1 MLPFKHLIP
10 IDRTSDTALYQQ
22 IASGMIE
29 AIQNGVIESG
39 STLPGTRTLAKTLN
53 VHRKTII
60 SAYDE
65 LYAQSWIDINPRKS
79 VRVVDLL
86 PDLGPRSWE
95 DGQETRQM
103 DHFSQAVMSTE
114 EPIAVHRIVVNDGY
128 PDIRLFPHELIT
140 REYRFSLKQKALQS
154 MEDPLLPWGA
164 ASLRDTLVNYLH
176 KTRGISTRLDH
187 IMVTNGA
194 QMGIYLTAISLLKKG
209 DHVVVGTPGY
219 HLADEVFGHVDA
231 ILHQIPVDQDG
242 IDVNALEILCQE
254 HPIRVVYCIPHHH
267 YPTTVTL
274 CAQRRNKLLELAK
287 KYRFIIIEDDYDY
300 DFQYDDSAYL
310 PLYSLA
316 KEVDIVYVGS
326 FSKVISPYLRIGFL
340 IANAT
345 LIKKAYRLRRLINI
359 MGDEIMENTLA
370 ALINNGD
377 LSRHI
382 KKTTKIYRERRDYLI
397 QQLRLKLGDQVYF
410 NVPNG
415 GMALWVQFKEEFP
428 LTKAIALAKNR
439 GINFSGLPFTFNHK
453 LRGMRLGFASLDK
466 HEVDEIVD
474 ILQHSLADKIN
485 SSNSADLYHFSSIQ
499 TFRH

>member
-29 AIQNGVIESG
+29 AIQMGIIETG
-39 STLPGTRTLAKTLN
+39 ATLPGTRTLAKTLN

-79 VRVVDLL
+79 VKVADLL
-86 PDLGPRSWE
+86 PDLSPKSWE
-95 DGQETRQM
+95 GGLEMPRQ
-103 DHFSQAVMSTE
+103 DHFSRAVEFTE
-114 EPIAVHRIVVNDGY
+114 QPAEVHRIVVNDGY

-164 ASLRDTLVNYLH
+164 ASLRNTLVSYLSR
-176 KTRGISTRLDH
+176 TRGISTHLDH

-194 QMGIYLTAISLLKKG
+194 QMGIYLAAISLLREG

-219 HLADEVFGHVDA
+219 HLADEVFSHVGA
-231 ILHQIPVDQDG
+231 TLHRVPVDENG
-242 IDVNALEILCQE
+242 FDVDALEILCEE
-254 HPIRVVYCIPHHH
+254 HHIRVVYCIPHHH

-287 KYRFIIIEDDYDY
+287 KHRFIIIEDDYDY

-316 KEVDIVYVGS
+316 KDVDIVYVGS
-326 FSKVISPYLRIGFL
+326 FSKVISPYLRIGFM
-340 IANAT
+340 IANVA

-382 KKTTKIYRERRDYLI
+382 KKTTKIYRVRRDYLI
-397 QQLRLKLGDQVYF
+397 QQLRHKLGDRVYF
-410 NVPNG
+410 KTPNG
-415 GMALWVQFKEEFP
+415 GMALWIQFIEEFP
-428 LTKAIALAKNR
+428 LEKAIALARNR
-439 GINFSGLPFTFNHK
+439 GINLSGLPLTFQHK
-453 LRGMRLGFASLDK
+453 LQGMRLGFASLDK
-466 HEVDEIVD
+466 HEVDEVVD
-474 ILQHSLADKIN
+474 ILQHCV
-485 SSNSADLYHFSSIQ
+485 
-499 TFRH
+499 